1 MAIMNCIPNNAAPG
15 ARVAALAGEVA
26 AQFDKFVAGTLSGP
40 DLLLFQNMSAPQCWD
55 AALYC
60 AWAAKGVECAGIQ
73 VTGNASGFGVATSAN
88 YTRIF
93 GTSPGTANTIHE
105 LMTMPDGCF
114 VGFVDKT
121 TAALKHCMLHL
132 TNGQGAG
139 NKSGCVL
146 SAANGSGFG
155 WEKLDMAQ
163 FFTTDRN
170 LNSNGN
176 TKIIFKACTGQT
188 I

>member
-1 MAIMNCIPNNAAPG
+1 VAIMNCIPKDATPG
-15 ARVAALAGEVA
+15 GRVAALASEVA
-26 AQFDKFVAGTLSGP
+26 EQFDKFVDGTLAGA
-40 DLLLFQNMSAPQCWD
+40 DLLMFQNMSAPQCWD

-60 AWAAKGVECAGIQ
+60 AWAAKGVECAN
-73 VTGNASGFGVATSAN
+73 VRVNGNPGDFGVTSFNN

-93 GTSPGTANTIHE
+93 GTSPPSANTIHE
-105 LMTMPDGCF
+105 LMTMPGGCF

-121 TAALKHCMLHL
+121 TAALKHCMLHIS
-132 TNGQGAG
+132 NGQGAG

-155 WEKLDMAQ
+155 WEKLDMAK

-170 LNSNGN
+170 LNTNAN
-176 TKIIFKACTGQT
+176 TKIIYRACTGQT